1 MRPTKIVSLLAA
13 GMGLVV
19 SATASAYNPYA
30 GRQDFA
36 TVIQEDP
43 AAITV
48 PVVRPPA
55 RSATRVP
62 GAIDPDRVDAP
73 RAPEVQVRNGELP
86 GARVRPAEAPPAQ
99 AAQPEPKKTE
109 VKSGVDVLSGVDKIS
124 PPAVVKNGEVK
135 PPEPKP
141 AEVKPVEA
149 KPVPPEWVLKGGV
162 AIHVQLAEWAKKAG
176 WSFFWK
182 ASKSWMIPAE
192 AKFMGEFD
200 VALEAVMRGLYEQG
214 RPLKLIIWE
223 GNKVVEI
230 VDADSV

>member
-1 MRPTKIVSLLAA
+1 MRPTKIVSLWAA

-19 SATASAYNPYA
+19 SAAASAYNPYA

-36 TVIQEDP
+36 TVIEEDP

-62 GAIDPDRVDAP
+62 GAIGPDRVDAP
-73 RAPEVQVRNGELP
+73 RAPEAQVRNGELP
-86 GARVRPAEAPPAQ
+86 GARVRPAEATPAQ
-99 AAQPEPKKTE
+99 TAQPDPKKTE
-109 VKSGVDVLSGVDKIS
+109 VKSGVDVLSGADKIS
-124 PPAVVKNGEVK
+124 PPAVVKKGEV
-135 PPEPKP
+135 KP

-200 VALEAVMRGLYEQG
+200 VALESVMRGLYEQG